1 MQRLSLS
8 LAKRAGG
15 VDDCFCNSLA
25 INYDFLDQARRVEG
39 FDELKRCTWNGLF
52 PAGTTREVDFVAADR
67 WANNAARWLDSRP
80 IYGIFKTTAIGL
92 RDD

>member
-1 MQRLSLS
+1 MQKLSLS

-15 VDDCFCNSLA
+15 VDDCFSDGLA
-25 INYDFLDQARRVEG
+25 VDYDFLNQARRVEG
-39 FDELKRCTWNGLF
+39 LNELKCSTWNGLF
-52 PAGTTREVDFVAADR
+52 PTGTTREVDLVAADR

>member
-15 VDDCFCNSLA
+15 VDDCFSDGLA
-25 INYDFLDQARRVEG
+25 IDYDFLDQARRVEG

-52 PAGTTREVDFVAADR
+52 PVGTTREVDLVAANGWTNDATG
-67 WANNAARWLDSRP
+67 WLNACTANRVLKP
-80 IYGIFKTTAIGL
+80 TAIRLGN
-92 RDD
+92 D